1 MAIIVP
7 SRRKSISHLISSLL
21 ACSAISA
28 AAAQAPTEAN
38 IPAGAAKALAVA
50 ATGVSGIDSRH
61 IDPSVR
67 IQDDFYRHVN
77 GGWLKAATIPADKS
91 RWGTFDELRENSIIN
106 LRAIVE
112 SVPKDAAVVKGAEA
126 QKIADAYASFLDD
139 AMREARGLKPLAP
152 LFARIDTVTDKRQL
166 PALMA
171 DLAQM
176 GVGIP
181 YRTYINQDSRDSTRY
196 AVWMNQGGL
205 GLPDRDYYLNDA
217 DAKNIDIREKYLA
230 HIEKSL
236 ARAGVAGAAATA
248 KKVLALETEL
258 AKSHWTRV
266 ENRNPVK
273 TYNKV
278 EIDKLDELAPG
289 YDWKES
295 IAAAGI
301 EGKTSY
307 VIVRQPSALA
317 GFAKAMESLPLSTW
331 QAYFKWHALNQFAG
345 LLDRE
350 TVANDFAFY
359 RTVLRGVP
367 ENEPAW
373 KRGVRF
379 VEAGLGEALGKAY
392 VQKHFPPENK
402 ARMEKIVANLL
413 QAYRESIGTLDWMSP
428 ATKKEAQ
435 AKLATFSPKI
445 GYPEKWRDYSTL
457 VIVPDDLVGNAQR
470 MNRFEFARNL
480 AKLGKPIDRTEWGLT
495 PQTVNAYYSPLKNEI
510 VFPAAIL
517 QPPFFNANA
526 DDAVNYGGIGAV
538 IGHEIGHGFDDSGSQ
553 FDGSGNLRN
562 WWTAEDRE
570 KYTTRTKSLV
580 AQYNAYSPVPGYFVN
595 GALTLGENIGDITG
609 AAIGYKAWRLSLGG
623 KPAPVIDGYTGP
635 QRFFMGFAQIW
646 REKARDESVIVAIK
660 TDPHTPGEF
669 RANGSIRN
677 QPGFYDAF
685 GVKEGDKLYLAPDQR
700 VTIW

>member
-1 MAIIVP
+1 MATIVAL
-7 SRRKSISHLISSLL
+7 RKTSIPHQILTLL
-21 ACSAISA
+21 ACGAISTA
-28 AAAQAPTEAN
+28 IAQTPADANAPT
-38 IPAGAAKALAVA
+38 GGAKARAVTVA
-50 ATGVSGIDSRH
+50 VVSGIDSRN

-77 GGWLKAATIPADKS
+77 GGWLNTVTIPADKS
-91 RWGTFDELRENSIIN
+91 RWGAFEELHENSIIN
-106 LRAIVE
+106 LRNIIE
-112 SVPKDAAVVKGAEA
+112 SVPKAAAAVKGTEA

-139 AMREARGLKPLAP
+139 AIRDSRGLKPLAP
-152 LFARIDTVTDKRQL
+152 LFARINRVADKQQL

-171 DLAQM
+171 DFAQM
-176 GVGIP
+176 GVGMP
-181 YRTYINQDSRDSTRY
+181 YVTYINQDSRESTRY
-196 AVWMNQGGL
+196 AVWLNQGGL

-217 DAKNIDIREKYLA
+217 DAKNVSIREKYLA

-236 ARAGVAGAAATA
+236 ARSGEAGAAAMA
-248 KKVLALETEL
+248 KEVLALETEL

-266 ENRNPVK
+266 ENRNPVT

-278 EIDKLDELAPG
+278 EFDKLADLAPG
-289 YDWKES
+289 YDWKAS
-295 IAAAGI
+295 LAAAGI
-301 EGKTSY
+301 EGKTRY
-307 VIVRQPSALA
+307 VIVRQPSYLT
-317 GFAKAMESLPLSTW
+317 GFAKAMESAPLSTW
-331 QAYFKWHALNQFAG
+331 KAYLKWHTLNRFAG

-359 RTVLRGVP
+359 STVLRGVP

-379 VEAGLGEALGKAY
+379 VEGGLGEALGKVY

-402 ARMEKIVANLL
+402 ARMEKIVANLS
-413 QAYRESIGTLDWMSP
+413 QAFRESIDSLDWMGP

-457 VIVPDDLVGNAQR
+457 AIARDDLIGNAQR
-470 MNRFEFARNL
+470 MNRVEFARNL
-480 AKLGKPIDRTEWGLT
+480 AKLGKPIDRTEWGMT

-517 QPPFFNANA
+517 QPPFFNANS

-562 WWTAEDRE
+562 WWTADDRE
-570 KYTTRTKSLV
+570 KYTSRTKALV

-595 GALTLGENIGDITG
+595 GALTLGENIGDNSG
-609 AAIGYKAWRLSLGG
+609 AAIAYKAYLLSLGG
-623 KPAPVIDGYTGP
+623 KTAPVIDGYTGP

-646 REKARDESVIVAIK
+646 RAKARDEAVIVQIK

-677 QPGFYDAF
+677 QPGFYEAF

>member
-1 MAIIVP
+1 
-7 SRRKSISHLISSLL
+7 
-21 ACSAISA
+21 
-28 AAAQAPTEAN
+28 
-38 IPAGAAKALAVA
+38 
-50 ATGVSGIDSRH
+50 
-61 IDPSVR
+61 
-67 IQDDFYRHVN
+67 
-77 GGWLKAATIPADKS
+77 KS

-112 SVPKDAAVVKGAEA
+112 SVPRDAAVVKGSEA

-139 AMREARGLKPLAP
+139 ANRDARGLKPLAP
-152 LFARIDTVTDKRQL
+152 LFARIDALADKREL

-176 GVGIP
+176 RVGIP
-181 YRTYINQDSRDSTRY
+181 YLTYINQDSRESTRY

-217 DAKNIDIREKYLA
+217 DAKNVSIRAKYLA
-230 HIEKSL
+230 HMEKSL
-236 ARAGVAGAAATA
+236 ARAGEANAAAIA
-248 KKVLALETEL
+248 KDVLALETEL

-278 EIDKLDELAPG
+278 ELDKFADLAPG
-289 YDWKES
+289 FDWN
-295 IAAAGI
+295 AAFATAGI
-301 EGKTSY
+301 AGKTGY
-307 VIVRQPSALA
+307 IIVRQPSAA
-317 GFAKAMESLPLSTW
+317 TGFAKAVNSLPLATW
-331 QAYFKWHALNQFAG
+331 KAYLKWHAMNRFAG

-350 TVANDFAFY
+350 TVANDFGFY
-359 RTVLRGVP
+359 STVLRGVP
-367 ENEPAW
+367 EIEPAW
-373 KRGVRF
+373 KRAVRF

-402 ARMEKIVANLL
+402 ARMQKIVVNLL
-413 QAYRESIGTLDWMSP
+413 QAYRESIDTLDWMSP
-428 ATKKEAQ
+428 ATRKEAQ

-445 GYPEKWRDYSTL
+445 GYPDKWRDYSAL
-457 VIVPDDLVGNAQR
+457 DIVRDDLVGNAQR
-470 MNRFEFARNL
+470 MARFEFARNL
-480 AKLGKPIDRTEWGLT
+480 AKLGKPIDRGEWGMT

-517 QPPFFNANA
+517 QPPFFNAAA

-553 FDGSGNLRN
+553 FDGTGNLRN

-570 KYTTRTKSLV
+570 KYSARTKSLV
-580 AQYNAYSPVPGYFVN
+580 TQYNAYSPVPGYFVN
-595 GALTLGENIGDITG
+595 GALTLGENIGDNSG
-609 AAIGYKAWRLSLGG
+609 AAIAYKAYLLSLGG

-635 QRFFMGFAQIW
+635 QRFYMGFAQIW
-646 REKARDESVIVAIK
+646 REKARDESVIVQIK

-669 RANGSIRN
+669 RTNGSIRN
-677 QPGFYDAF
+677 QPGFYEAF
-685 GVKEGDKLYLAPDQR
+685 GVKAGDKLYLAPDQR

>member
-1 MAIIVP
+1 MATIVAL
-7 SRRKSISHLISSLL
+7 RKTSIPHQILTLL
-21 ACSAISA
+21 ACGAISTA
-28 AAAQAPTEAN
+28 IAQTPADANAPT
-38 IPAGAAKALAVA
+38 GGAKARAVTVA
-50 ATGVSGIDSRH
+50 VVSGIDSRN

-77 GGWLKAATIPADKS
+77 GGWLNTVTIPADKS
-91 RWGTFDELRENSIIN
+91 RWGAFEELHENSIIN
-106 LRAIVE
+106 LRNIIE
-112 SVPKDAAVVKGAEA
+112 SVPKAAAAVKGTEA

-139 AMREARGLKPLAP
+139 AIRDSRGLKPLAP
-152 LFARIDTVTDKRQL
+152 LFARINRVADKQQL

-171 DLAQM
+171 DFAQM
-176 GVGIP
+176 GVGMP
-181 YRTYINQDSRDSTRY
+181 YVTYINQDSRESTRY
-196 AVWMNQGGL
+196 AVWLNQGGL

-217 DAKNIDIREKYLA
+217 DAKNAGIREKYLA

-236 ARAGVAGAAATA
+236 ARSGEAGAAAMA
-248 KKVLALETEL
+248 KEVLALETEL

-266 ENRNPVK
+266 ENRNPVT

-278 EIDKLDELAPG
+278 EFDKLADLAPG
-289 YDWKES
+289 YDWKAS
-295 IAAAGI
+295 LAAAGI
-301 EGKTSY
+301 EGKTRY
-307 VIVRQPSALA
+307 VIVRQPSYLT
-317 GFAKAMESLPLSTW
+317 GFAKVMESAPLSTW
-331 QAYFKWHALNQFAG
+331 KAYLKWHTLNRFAG

-359 RTVLRGVP
+359 STVLRGVP

-379 VEAGLGEALGKAY
+379 VEGGLGEALGKVY

-402 ARMEKIVANLL
+402 ARMEKIVANLS
-413 QAYRESIGTLDWMSP
+413 QAFRESIDSLDWMGP

-457 VIVPDDLVGNAQR
+457 AIARDDLIGNAQR
-470 MNRFEFARNL
+470 MNRVEFARNL
-480 AKLGKPIDRTEWGLT
+480 AKLGKPIDRTEWGMT

-517 QPPFFNANA
+517 QPPFFNANS

-562 WWTAEDRE
+562 WWTADDRE
-570 KYTTRTKSLV
+570 KYTSRTKALV

-595 GALTLGENIGDITG
+595 GALTLGENIGDNSG
-609 AAIGYKAWRLSLGG
+609 AAIAYKAYLLSLGG
-623 KPAPVIDGYTGP
+623 KTAPVIDGYTGP

-646 REKARDESVIVAIK
+646 RAKARDEAVIVQIK

-677 QPGFYDAF
+677 QPGFYEAF